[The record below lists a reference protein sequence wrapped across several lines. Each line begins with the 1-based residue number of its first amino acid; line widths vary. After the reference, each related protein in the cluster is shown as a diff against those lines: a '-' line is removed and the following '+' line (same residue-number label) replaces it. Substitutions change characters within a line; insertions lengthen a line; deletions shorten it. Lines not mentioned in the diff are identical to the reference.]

1 MKIDKLFKK
10 IETFFN
16 MDKSIEEEKID
27 KKREKILS
35 SLDKKIISMKEKI
48 NNTTSTKKIQEKKN
62 ELAVLIKI
70 RDKILLEESK

>member
-70 RDKILLEESK
+70 RDDILLEKSK

>member
-35 SLDKKIISMKEKI
+35 SLEKKIISMKEKI

-70 RDKILLEESK
+70 RDDILLEKSK